1 MFLFYLFKWDAPSVQ
16 IKKEFKYLGVIRA
29 NPCDYVQRFK
39 DTIRDS
45 NDLPKIV
52 SEIPTPGGLVLA
64 ADYKPKNVY
73 ELEGDLDALNLID
86 LDNEGLSEYKQY
98 LKNFG
103 KSGTNA
109 AAHALSTVLSAAA
122 AAVLAS
128 AADGTP
134 SVSETVSSSSGS
146 VVAASS
152 TSNSPQ
158 YKLAVLINKIF
169 KLIDRD
175 DCGNVSVSDASAI
188 LLRLNSRLRRSY
200 GEDDLISFFNTL
212 DSNKDGK
219 LDLDEFRKA
228 FLNLEF

>member
-1 MFLFYLFKWDAPSVQ
+1 
-16 IKKEFKYLGVIRA
+16 LGVIRA
-29 NPCDYVQRFK
+29 NPREYVERFR
-39 DTIRDS
+39 DTIRNS
-45 NDLPKIV
+45 NDLPEIV
-52 SEIPTPGGLVLA
+52 CEIPTPGGIILA
-64 ADYKPKNVY
+64 ADYKPKNVH

-103 KSGTNA
+103 KSGTSA

-128 AADGTP
+128 AADGTVKTADVNT
-134 SVSETVSSSSGS
+134 SDSASSSSGS

-152 TSNSPQ
+152 TNSPQ
-158 YKLAVLINKIF
+158 YKLAALINKIF

-175 DCGNVSVSDASAI
+175 ECGNVSVSDASAI
-188 LLRLNSRLRRSY
+188 LLRLNSRLRQSY
-200 GEDDLISFFNTL
+200 GEDDLINFFNTL

>member
-1 MFLFYLFKWDAPSVQ
+1 M
-16 IKKEFKYLGVIRA
+16 GVIRA

-45 NDLPKIV
+45 NDLPEIV

-64 ADYKPKNVY
+64 ADYKSKNVH

-103 KSGTNA
+103 KSGTTA
-109 AAHALSTVLSAAA
+109 AAHALSSVLSAAA
-122 AAVLAS
+122 AAVISS

-134 SVSETVSSSSGS
+134 SANESTASSSSGS

-152 TSNSPQ
+152 PNSPQ
-158 YKLAVLINKIF
+158 YKLAALINKIF

-175 DCGNVSVSDASAI
+175 ECGNVSVSDASAI

-219 LDLDEFRKA
+219 LDLDEFKKA